1 MPLLAYEPAL
11 QNTPRNDSASFD
23 PCGRSLQLAVGDLPE
38 FDHLSQ
44 FAPNAQVVLLDSCL
58 SGPSTSLPFDR
69 IGKTFQDAL
78 VAAEPSSSLPDLIAI
93 TLMCNRRERAIQY
106 ELDTIRLSW
115 HIRMHF
121 SEQQWLTIYANRA
134 YFGAGM
140 TGVQNASRDLFHK
153 EPGALSVDEAAL
165 IAGLLHAPGALSP
178 RKHPEQ
184 ALQRRNKV
192 LEEMVANGKLSAG
205 DAARLEASPL
215 VIQ

>member
-1 MPLLAYEPAL
+1 MGLRYKILLVLLALVLIFVAGVCSWLFVY
-11 QNTPRNDSASFD
+11 T
-23 PCGRSLQLAVGDLPE
+23 GDLPE

-44 FAPNAQVVLLDSCL
+44 FAPSIQSVVSDSCL
-58 SGPSTSLPFDR
+58 TGPSTSVPYDR

-78 VAAEPSSSLPDLIAI
+78 VTAEPSSSLPDLIAI
-93 TLMCNRRERAIQY
+93 TLMCNRRERTIQY

-115 HIRMHF
+115 HIRMDF
-121 SEQQWLTIYANRA
+121 SEQQLLTIYANRA

-140 TGVQNASRDLFHK
+140 TGLQNASKDLFHK
-153 EPGALSVDEAAL
+153 DPEALSVDEAAL
-165 IAGLLHAPGALSP
+165 IAGLLRAPGALSP

-184 ALQRRNKV
+184 ALQRRNRV

-205 DAARLEASPL
+205 DAARLEASPF

>member
-1 MPLLAYEPAL
+1 MNLRYKILLAMTAL
-11 QNTPRNDSASFD
+11 VLILVAGVCSWLFVYT
-23 PCGRSLQLAVGDLPE
+23 GDLPE

-140 TGVQNASRDLFHK
+140 TGVQNASKDLFHK
-153 EPGALSVDEAAL
+153 EPGALGVDEAAL
-165 IAGLLHAPGALSP
+165 IAGLLRAPGALSP